1 MPNRFLRKL
10 IFTVP
15 RSFLFTGPFPRQ
27 KRRLTGNLALIG
39 LLGVLLLGS
48 HLSSTTGVE
57 TREGELP
64 VYTTALGIALES
76 LPYPYPVHYLPLE
89 IEGQPLRMAYM
100 DVQPSGTG
108 NGRAVVLLHG
118 KNFYGSYWENTIQV
132 LSKAGYR
139 VIVPDQ
145 VGFGKS
151 AKPDIH
157 YSFDLLAANTAQLLD
172 HLKVEKVAVVG
183 HSMGGMLAVRFA
195 RNYPQRTTHLILENP
210 IGLEDYRFKVPP
222 LSLEKLIENEM
233 TQTPEKIR
241 AFFKRYV
248 VEWKPEV
255 YEPYV
260 EVRTRI
266 MLSGEYPRWAKS
278 SALTY
283 QMIYQQPVRHEFGLI
298 EPPTLLVIGLE
309 DRTTLGRGSVPEEV
323 LKTLGQYPELGKAA
337 AKDIPH
343 CKLVELENVGH
354 IPHLEAP
361 EKFHA
366 VLLDFLKS

>member
-1 MPNRFLRKL
+1 MLKRLLRKSV
-10 IFTVP
+10 FTLF
-15 RSFLFTGPFPRQ
+15 RSFLWVEFIHGQ
-27 KRRLTGNLALIG
+27 KRRIIGKLLLTG
-39 LLGVLLLGS
+39 LLGVLLWGGR
-48 HLSSTTGVE
+48 LSSTTGVE
-57 TREGELP
+57 TREGEP
-64 VYTTALGIALES
+64 PIYTTALGIALES
-76 LPYPYPVHYLPLE
+76 YSYPYPVYYLSLE

-100 DVQPSGTG
+100 DIQPSGTG

-145 VGFGKS
+145 IGFGKS

-172 HLKVEKVAVVG
+172 HLKAEKVAVVG

-241 AFFKRYV
+241 AFFKHYV

-255 YEPYV
+255 YERYV

-298 EPPTLLVIGLE
+298 EPPTLLIIGLA
-309 DRTTLGRGSVPEEV
+309 DRTTLGRGSVSEEV

-361 EKFHA
+361 EKFHQA
-366 VLLDFLKS
+366 VLDFLKS